1 MSTPKAE
8 SEQRAKPPPS
18 LPRSLAPSLPF
29 PSYITD
35 HKASEDSYHCNANIT
50 DGVSGGAE
58 EEEEVEEERWESGG

>member
-18 LPRSLAPSLPF
+18 LPSLPF

-50 DGVSGGAE
+50 DGVSGRGAE
-58 EEEEVEEERWESGG
+58 EEEEVVEEERRESGG